1 MTTTRL
7 PAALAPWAGTLSA
20 ISPELAVAFG
30 PLLRHLDALVGEREP
45 VADVL
50 GDPDG
55 LGGLARSGR
64 PDQLLPSEWLLAD
77 AYPDEFLR
85 RYVDGELLHLA
96 PEFRTPAAR
105 GRIAVLVDAGPT
117 QAGAGRLVQLAALL
131 VLHRRAAARGTELV
145 VVVLGDPYGRRL
157 TGDLAELLPA
167 WLAARRPVDPTPSD
181 VQHARAG
188 LDAADQAWLLT
199 SPRLADRLP
208 AHPRVLTSEPT
219 RWSAR
224 GADHVVVRLDGTTAE
239 LPLPA
244 SEIAVRTLRGAEF
257 RRAEPAPVGPPSAD
271 ADADADGKAGR
282 ALPAFTT
289 DARTLLA
296 RGRRAT
302 TLLAANL
309 PNGDA
314 RVITAVRARRH
325 DLPGPVLAA
334 GRIGRRLIALYVRGD
349 ELVPYVSGRAFGE
362 PGGHTADLAAFGTD
376 RDAAVPEEM
385 FARPVLPLLRDGADL
400 LLPLAG
406 RWRRIRPDGSVADD
420 GALGRGA
427 HDRPHFDRFREPR
440 LFAGGPLHE
449 EARDARHFL
458 HSGGSQAWSQDGRTW
473 QVRTGPGDECRI
485 SFRENADVIGLV
497 HDGGRPALIT
507 VSRSGLVV
515 RGVRADGVRT
525 LTRFS
530 GASGPP
536 AVHPTLPLIAAE
548 IRPGRIVVG
557 DANTGRIHFQIGG
570 TE

>member
-1 MTTTRL
+1 MKTTRL

-20 ISPELAVAFG
+20 ITPELAVAFG
-30 PLLRHLDALVGEREP
+30 PLLHRLDALVGEREP
-45 VADVL
+45 VADIV

-64 PDQLLPSEWLLAD
+64 PDRLLPSEWLLAD
-77 AYPDEFLR
+77 EYPDEFLR
-85 RYVDGELLHLA
+85 RFVDGELLHLA
-96 PEFRTPAAR
+96 PEFRTPAVR
-105 GRIAVLVDAGPT
+105 GRIAALVDTGPT

-181 VQHARAG
+181 VQHALDG

-199 SPRLADRLP
+199 SPRLAERLP
-208 AHPRVLTSEPT
+208 ARSRVLTSEPT
-219 RWSAR
+219 RWSAD
-224 GADHVVVRLDGTTAE
+224 GAGHAAVRLDGATTE

-244 SEIAVRTLRGAEF
+244 SGIAVRALRGAEF
-257 RRAEPAPVGPPSAD
+257 RRAEPVPAGGPAAD
-271 ADADADGKAGR
+271 PGGAAGQ

-314 RVITAVRARRH
+314 RITTTVRARRH

-334 GRIGRRLIALYVRGD
+334 GRTGRRLIALYVRGG
-349 ELVPYVSGRAFGE
+349 ELVPYVSGRPLGE
-362 PGGHTADLAAFGTD
+362 RGGYTADLAAFGVG
-376 RDAAVPEEM
+376 RDDAVPEEL
-385 FARPVLPLLRDGADL
+385 FARPVLPLLRAGADL

-406 RWRRIRPDGSVADD
+406 RWWRIGPDGSVAED

-427 HDRPHFDRFREPR
+427 HDRPHFNRFREPR
-440 LFAGGPLHE
+440 LLDSQPLHE
-449 EARDARHFL
+449 AARDARHFL
-458 HSGGSQAWSQDGRTW
+458 HGGGSQAWSQDGRTW
-473 QVRTGPGDECRI
+473 QVRTGSGDESRM

-497 HDGGRPALIT
+497 HDGGTPALIT
-507 VSRSGLVV
+507 ASRSGLVV
-515 RGVRADGVRT
+515 RCVRADGVRT

-530 GASGPP
+530 GGSGPP
-536 AVHPTLPLIAAE
+536 AVHSSLPLIAAE
-548 IRPGRIVVG
+548 ARPGRIVVG
-557 DANTGRIHFQIGG
+557 DANTGRIHFSIGD

>member
-1 MTTTRL
+1 MKTTRL

-30 PLLRHLDALVGEREP
+30 PLLRRLDALVGEREP
-45 VADVL
+45 VADVV

-64 PDQLLPSEWLLAD
+64 PDQLLASEWLLAD

-85 RYVDGELLHLA
+85 RFVDGELLHLA
-96 PEFRTPAAR
+96 PEFRTPAVR
-105 GRIAVLVDAGPT
+105 GRIAALVDSGPT

-181 VQHARAG
+181 VQHALDG

-199 SPRLADRLP
+199 SPRLAERLP
-208 AHPRVLTSEPT
+208 ARSRVLTSEPT
-219 RWSAR
+219 RWSAD
-224 GADHVVVRLDGTTAE
+224 GAGHAVVRLDGATAE

-244 SEIAVRTLRGAEF
+244 GGIAVRALRGAEF
-257 RRAEPAPVGPPSAD
+257 RRADPVPAGGPAAD
-271 ADADADGKAGR
+271 PGGAAGR

-314 RVITAVRARRH
+314 RITTTVRARRH

-334 GRIGRRLIALYVRGD
+334 GRTGRRLIALYVRGG
-349 ELVPYVSGRAFGE
+349 ELVPYVSGRPLGE
-362 PGGHTADLAAFGTD
+362 RGGYTADLAAFGVG
-376 RDAAVPEEM
+376 RDEAVPEEL
-385 FARPVLPLLRDGADL
+385 FARPVLPLLRAGADL

-406 RWRRIRPDGSVADD
+406 RWWRIGPDGSVAED

-427 HDRPHFDRFREPR
+427 HDRPHFNRFREPR
-440 LFAGGPLHE
+440 LLDSQPLHE
-449 EARDARHFL
+449 AARDAHHFL
-458 HSGGSQAWSQDGRTW
+458 HGGGSQAWSQDGRTW
-473 QVRTGPGDECRI
+473 QVRTRSGDENRI

-497 HDGGRPALIT
+497 HDEGTPVLIT

-525 LTRFS
+525 LTRLS
-530 GASGPP
+530 GGAGPP
-536 AVHPTLPLIAAE
+536 AVHSSLPLIAAE
-548 IRPGRIVVG
+548 TRPGRIVVG
-557 DANTGRIHFQIGG
+557 DAHTGRIHFLIGDS
-570 TE
+570 E